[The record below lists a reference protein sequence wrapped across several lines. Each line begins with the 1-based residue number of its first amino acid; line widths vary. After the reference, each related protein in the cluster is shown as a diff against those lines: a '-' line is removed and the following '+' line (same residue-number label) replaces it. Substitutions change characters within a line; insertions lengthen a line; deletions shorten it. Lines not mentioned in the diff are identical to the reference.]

1 MNEASHIIDR
11 DDPSAPAPLLAAA
24 KALRRLAPSYNKFY
38 IVGVEDAR
46 ALTEAGALASQRSR
60 FDSAFYALCGV
71 CHTLFA
77 LTRVHDA
84 DCLDAFGQ
92 RHLKGPIHTERCVEC
107 TASGEW
113 PALPPV
119 PPVSE
124 RTPPRAAA
132 AAGMGSVEAPAVVYA
147 EVPGKRATR
156 SAIPARKRVRWAD
169 GGASRQEVE
178 DEGVAK
184 TQVCWAKVVG
194 FPWWPAVAATPVGCV
209 SEVGAEAACA
219 GSVFVRFYG
228 TAESAWLTR
237 AAVVPFAVGAP
248 APPTKQ
254 EEKRAKKFEA
264 ALREAKAAVA
274 AETAGKK
281 LKTVHREAIHP
292 LAGASLKPDKIAPPP
307 PEEEMAAHNRR
318 CLQNNADRRAARW
331 VDGVMRI
338 ALPADAAE
346 AARRWFCAPSHR
358 SQTGGWRLAGGAEL
372 HGYNNY
378 PLTHAPVHDGAAQQ
392 LHTLVINPRDR
403 EDVLHPSRGIPGF
416 AALVDAARE
425 LLPAQTA
432 DGRDLEFTHA
442 HFLDQCH
449 AIARFRDHQDTEE
462 DGRAGESQEEEDR
475 RVVYTVVTRLSAGGD
490 ATMQVVGNRK
500 VRYGADAGSAILF
513 RSELWHRTCDVPV
526 EGVIKLTLFFGIFW

>member
-1 MNEASHIIDR
+1 MWNSYEVPCCTVTKEAETTLMSEGSHIIDR
-11 DDPSAPAPLLAAA
+11 DDPSAPAPLIAAA

-184 TQVCWAKVVG
+184 TQVCWAKVAG

-248 APPTKQ
+248 QPPTK
-254 EEKRAKKFEA
+254 RTAKFEQA
-264 ALREAKAAVA
+264 VREAKAAMA
-274 AETAGKK
+274 AEAAGKK

-292 LAGASLKPDKIAPPP
+292 LAGVSLKPDQIAPPP

-318 CLQNNADRRAARW
+318 CLANNADRRAARW
-331 VDGVMRI
+331 ADGVMRV

-346 AARRWFCAPSHR
+346 ASHGALAAPKFS
-358 SQTGGWRLAGGAEL
+358 
-372 HGYNNY
+372 
-378 PLTHAPVHDGAAQQ
+378 D
-392 LHTLVINPRDR
+392 I
-403 EDVLHPSRGIPGF
+403 F
-416 AALVDAARE
+416 AL
-425 LLPAQTA
+425 
-432 DGRDLEFTHA
+432 
-442 HFLDQCH
+442 
-449 AIARFRDHQDTEE
+449 
-462 DGRAGESQEEEDR
+462 
-475 RVVYTVVTRLSAGGD
+475 
-490 ATMQVVGNRK
+490 
-500 VRYGADAGSAILF
+500 
-513 RSELWHRTCDVPV
+513 
-526 EGVIKLTLFFGIFW
+526 